1 MSLSNTLSLLF
12 GELEP
17 WVVITLGF
25 VHVLIVSL
33 IVLHRDKLT
42 ENAKPAPQI
51 VVTPPSTDPSINEN
65 IGKEENSSSNSD
77 IKTEPVTAYCSNG
90 CQGACACPALE
101 SHLDIQRKSDPTL
114 TPLSSELPTPPGE
127 RTLEPLLQSE
137 SRSMH
142 KFRQK
147 STDEKLAIQYF
158 KEKSQRESL
167 NAGGAGTGGELDM
180 GERRKSESKDSYKGK
195 AASRSMPIFRKKST
209 DENKSVSYVVDKLHR
224 KSDDVVGR
232 RRESEFTTRSE
243 LDGSERRGSE
253 GKKSTNKGRKDSWA
267 SDKSRRKSFDT
278 GSVQSGSEI
287 DGSERRGSVGS
298 ENYKTER
305 KMNRF
310 QKWRRRL
317 SGAKKEGNKNNE
329 DTSIEVTQRTSKQD
343 RFFTGTARKY
353 HL

>member
-1 MSLSNTLSLLF
+1 M
-12 GELEP
+12 
-17 WVVITLGF
+17 
-25 VHVLIVSL
+25 
-33 IVLHRDKLT
+33 
-42 ENAKPAPQI
+42 
-51 VVTPPSTDPSINEN
+51 
-65 IGKEENSSSNSD
+65 
-77 IKTEPVTAYCSNG
+77 
-90 CQGACACPALE
+90 
-101 SHLDIQRKSDPTL
+101 

-232 RRESEFTTRSE
+232 RRESEFTT
-243 LDGSERRGSE
+243 SERRGSE
-253 GKKSTNKGRKDSWA
+253 GKKSTNKVRKDSWT
-267 SDKSRRKSFDT
+267 SDKSRRKSPDT
-278 GSVQSGSEI
+278 GSVQSGSELDGSKRRGSVQSGSEL

-317 SGAKKEGNKNNE
+317 SGAKKEGNKNKE
-329 DTSIEVTQRTSKQD
+329 DTSIEVTQRTSKHD

>member
-1 MSLSNTLSLLF
+1 M
-12 GELEP
+12 
-17 WVVITLGF
+17 
-25 VHVLIVSL
+25 
-33 IVLHRDKLT
+33 
-42 ENAKPAPQI
+42 
-51 VVTPPSTDPSINEN
+51 
-65 IGKEENSSSNSD
+65 
-77 IKTEPVTAYCSNG
+77 
-90 CQGACACPALE
+90 
-101 SHLDIQRKSDPTL
+101 

-137 SRSMH
+137 SRSMR

-158 KEKSQRESL
+158 KEKSQWESL
-167 NAGGAGTGGELDM
+167 NAGSAGTGGELDI

-232 RRESEFTTRSE
+232 RRESEFTTSERRGSEWKKSTNKGRKDSWTSDKSRRKSPDTGSVQSGSELDGSKRRGSVQSGSE

-317 SGAKKEGNKNNE
+317 SGAKKEGNKNKE
-329 DTSIEVTQRTSKQD
+329 DTSIEVTQRTSKHD

>member
-1 MSLSNTLSLLF
+1 M
-12 GELEP
+12 
-17 WVVITLGF
+17 
-25 VHVLIVSL
+25 
-33 IVLHRDKLT
+33 
-42 ENAKPAPQI
+42 
-51 VVTPPSTDPSINEN
+51 
-65 IGKEENSSSNSD
+65 
-77 IKTEPVTAYCSNG
+77 
-90 CQGACACPALE
+90 
-101 SHLDIQRKSDPTL
+101 

-137 SRSMH
+137 SRSMR

-158 KEKSQRESL
+158 KEKSQWESL
-167 NAGGAGTGGELDM
+167 NAGSAGTGGELDM

-209 DENKSVSYVVDKLHR
+209 DENKSVSYVADKLHR

-232 RRESEFTTRSE
+232 RRESEFTTSERRGSEEKKSTNKRRKDSWTSDKSRRKSPDTGSVKSGSE
-243 LDGSERRGSE
+243 LDGSERRGSVQSGSERRGSE

-267 SDKSRRKSFDT
+267 SDKSRRKSLDT

-317 SGAKKEGNKNNE
+317 SGAKKEGNKNKEETNRE
-329 DTSIEVTQRTSKQD
+329 QVTGIEQENL
-343 RFFTGTARKY
+343 TA
-353 HL
+353 